1 MKAYNNY
8 AAITGTDSNEHLQ
21 IDEKMS
27 FLSMKDTPDVSKAWS
42 VQYFADNIRQAFLL
56 NENDKDVIYSFMSDE
71 FFIWKY
77 GFNKHI

>member
-1 MKAYNNY
+1 
-8 AAITGTDSNEHLQ
+8 
-21 IDEKMS
+21 
-27 FLSMKDTPDVSKAWS
+27 MKDNPDVSKAWS